1 MLEKVTDENYFF
13 QVEQSEKPVVL
24 CFYASWCEQC
34 QRLLP
39 ELEKIAAEKAD
50 FYRLCIADIDFEKRL
65 AQQFRVEN
73 VPSVFLVTGEEK
85 REASLEEIF
94 E

>member
-1 MLEKVTDENYFF
+1 MIEKITQENYSA
-13 QVEQSEKPVVL
+13 QVEHSGKPVVL

-50 FYRLCIADIDFEKRL
+50 FFDLKSMFSAKRL
-65 AQQFRVEN
+65 LNYLYRVK
-73 VPSVFLVTGEEK
+73 SVYILN
-85 REASLEEIF
+85 LL
-94 E
+94 